1 MPTFRLCSK
10 TILNSAYYQRGLR
23 FANLACSSWYCLD
36 SVSKW
41 KFGKSTVLY
50 NIDTAQICA
59 IVIGF
64 IGGKQK
70 LFFPFSIFNNHVQ
83 HFFKFQVNLFLTIL
97 WRRSLSHRSQSI
109 DMLSKSNDWFLYGRD
124 FHHERVKVRLYV
136 TTSSVSYNVCKTL
149 RFWISLLK
157 HSICFSLSPS
167 NWLLH
172 PCISLFQIS
181 VKFWYFHNKTY
192 YFESLTHSF
201 PMHPLF
207 T

>member
-10 TILNSAYYQRGLR
+10 TILTSAYYQRGLR

-124 FHHERVKVRLYV
+124 FRHERVKVRLYGW
-136 TTSSVSYNVCKTL
+136 TCWAFNVKQLMVFEGC
-149 RFWISLLK
+149 RIDQSLL
-157 HSICFSLSPS
+157 P
-167 NWLLH
+167 
-172 PCISLFQIS
+172 
-181 VKFWYFHNKTY
+181 VY
-192 YFESLTHSF
+192 LTMF
-201 PMHPLF
+201 AKP
-207 T
+207 